1 MGVFNVLLELKVKD
15 LGIIEEITWT
25 PAPGLN
31 VITGETGAGKS
42 LVIDAVEALLT
53 GQVNDEDIRHGFDVA
68 QVEGIFR
75 IPGKDEGQHLGGLL
89 VEKGLET
96 EDDKLILT
104 CNFRR
109 QGRTTLRVNRQA
121 ISRGF
126 LQDIGSFL
134 VDIHGQSEHLS
145 LLNKEQHLNYL
156 DAYAHTWDL
165 RHAFNAKFSEL
176 SQVEREILS
185 LASNEREFSRQL
197 EFLRFQVDEIEQAQL
212 QEGEEEELERERNLL
227 VSTEKL
233 KAASYEVH
241 KLIYGDDSM
250 IAQASALDKLN
261 EAIPALR
268 QVVETDSTLK
278 SKLDFLEDS
287 ANGLEELAREIR
299 SYGENLEYSQH
310 RLEEVETRLELIRN
324 LKRKYGNSII
334 EILDFK
340 EKTEEQ
346 LSGLTHSGER
356 RLKLEE
362 MREKLRAD
370 MGMLAA
376 ELSTA
381 RSKAAKKLKTA
392 VKSELKDL
400 DMSQVEFDVLII
412 QKKSPDGIMLP
423 GEERYAFN
431 MDGIDIA
438 EFITATNPGE
448 PLKPLAR
455 IASTGELSRFML
467 ALKGALAEADTI
479 PVLIFD
485 EIDIGIGGRSGE
497 VIGKKLRE
505 LSRNR
510 QVVCV
515 THLPQIAAFADAHY
529 NVHKETSGSRTLS
542 KIEPLKGESR
552 VEEIA
557 AMLAGP
563 NYTNTSLDT
572 ARELM
577 QKAEMSKDNLTR

>member
-1 MGVFNVLLELKVKD
+1 MLLELKVKD

-75 IPGKDEGQHLGGLL
+75 IPGKEEGQNLGGLF

-104 CNFRR
+104 CDFRR

-126 LQDIGSFL
+126 LRDIGSFL

-156 DAYAHTWDL
+156 DSYAHTWDL
-165 RHAFNAKFSEL
+165 RHAFNAKFSKL
-176 SQVEREILS
+176 SQIEREILS
-185 LASNEREFSRQL
+185 LAGNEREFSRQL
-197 EFLRFQVDEIEQAQL
+197 EFLRFQFNEIEQAQL

-233 KAASYEVH
+233 KAASYEVYKH
-241 KLIYGDDSM
+241 IYGDDSI
-250 IAQASALDKLN
+250 IAQSSALDKLN
-261 EAIPALR
+261 EAIPAL
-268 QVVETDSTLK
+268 QQIVETDSTLK

-310 RLEEVETRLELIRN
+310 RLEEAETRLELIRN
-324 LKRKYGNSII
+324 LKRKYGNSIS

-340 EKTEEQ
+340 EKAEEQ
-346 LSGLTHSGER
+346 LSGLTHSSER
-356 RLKLEE
+356 RLEQEE
-362 MREKLRAD
+362 MREKLRAE
-370 MGMLAA
+370 MGMLAS

-381 RSKAAKKLKTA
+381 RSKAAQKLKTA

-400 DMSQVEFDVLII
+400 NMSQVEFDVSIV

-423 GEERYAFN
+423 DEERYAFN

-497 VIGKKLRE
+497 VIGKKLRA

-529 NVHKETSGSRTLS
+529 NVHKETFGSRTLS

-563 NYTNTSLDT
+563 NYTRTSLDT

>member
-1 MGVFNVLLELKVKD
+1 MLLELKVKD

-75 IPGKDEGQHLGGLL
+75 IPGKEEGQNLGGLF

-104 CNFRR
+104 CDFRR

-126 LQDIGSFL
+126 LRDIGSFL

-156 DAYAHTWDL
+156 DSYAHTWDL
-165 RHAFNAKFSEL
+165 RHAFNAKFSKL
-176 SQVEREILS
+176 SQIEREILS
-185 LASNEREFSRQL
+185 LAGNEREFSRQL

-233 KAASYEVH
+233 KAASYEVYKH
-241 KLIYGDDSM
+241 IYGDDSI
-250 IAQASALDKLN
+250 IAQSSALDKLN
-261 EAIPALR
+261 EAIPAL
-268 QVVETDSTLK
+268 QQIVETDSTLK
-278 SKLDFLEDS
+278 SKLDLLEDS

-310 RLEEVETRLELIRN
+310 RLEEAETRLELIRN
-324 LKRKYGNSII
+324 LKRKYGNSIS

-340 EKTEEQ
+340 EKAEEQ
-346 LSGLTHSGER
+346 LSGLTHSSER
-356 RLKLEE
+356 RLEQEE
-362 MREKLRAD
+362 MREKLRAE
-370 MGMLAA
+370 MGMLAS

-381 RSKAAKKLKTA
+381 RSKAAQKLKTA

-400 DMSQVEFDVLII
+400 NMSQVEFDVSIV

-423 GEERYAFN
+423 DEERYAFN

-455 IASTGELSRFML
+455 VASTGELSRFML

-529 NVHKETSGSRTLS
+529 NVHKETFGSRTLS

-563 NYTNTSLDT
+563 NYTRTSLDT

>member
-1 MGVFNVLLELKVKD
+1 MLLELKVKD

-75 IPGKDEGQHLGGLL
+75 IPGKEEGQNLGGLF

-104 CNFRR
+104 CDFRR

-126 LQDIGSFL
+126 LRDIGSFL

-156 DAYAHTWDL
+156 DSYAHTWDL
-165 RHAFNAKFSEL
+165 RHAFNAKFSKL
-176 SQVEREILS
+176 SQIEREILS
-185 LASNEREFSRQL
+185 LAGNEREFSRQL

-233 KAASYEVH
+233 KAASYEVYKH
-241 KLIYGDDSM
+241 IYGDDSI
-250 IAQASALDKLN
+250 IAQSSALDKLN
-261 EAIPALR
+261 EAIPAL
-268 QVVETDSTLK
+268 QQIVETDSTLK

-310 RLEEVETRLELIRN
+310 RLEEAETRLELIRN
-324 LKRKYGNSII
+324 LKRKYGNSIS

-340 EKTEEQ
+340 EKAEEQ
-346 LSGLTHSGER
+346 LSGLTHSSER
-356 RLKLEE
+356 RLEQEE
-362 MREKLRAD
+362 MREKLRAE
-370 MGMLAA
+370 MGMLAS

-381 RSKAAKKLKTA
+381 RSKAAQKLKTA

-400 DMSQVEFDVLII
+400 NMSQVEFDVSIV

-423 GEERYAFN
+423 DEERYAFN

-497 VIGKKLRE
+497 VIGKKLRA

-529 NVHKETSGSRTLS
+529 NVHKETFGSRTLS

-563 NYTNTSLDT
+563 NYTRTSLDT